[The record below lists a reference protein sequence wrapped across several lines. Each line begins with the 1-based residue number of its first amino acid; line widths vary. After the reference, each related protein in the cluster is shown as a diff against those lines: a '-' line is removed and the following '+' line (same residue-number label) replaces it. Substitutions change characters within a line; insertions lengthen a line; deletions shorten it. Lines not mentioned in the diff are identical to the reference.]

1 MLFTL
6 DEYHVNGDKGKMQG
20 SKTVS
25 RHGKRTKRLDNWM
38 RSYFI
43 PIQDMPWI
51 PGKNHHA
58 FSLLH
63 HLELSYSLMKHLSV
77 RSLTTRS
84 STLRYPFHLR
94 PKNKQAFQYIRMCV
108 DIIMDLELDQESSTD
123 DVNIPPS
130 PQRLEEIRIYLA
142 SYFFGSQ

>member
-1 MLFTL
+1 
-6 DEYHVNGDKGKMQG
+6 
-20 SKTVS
+20 
-25 RHGKRTKRLDNWM
+25 
-38 RSYFI
+38 
-43 PIQDMPWI
+43 
-51 PGKNHHA
+51 
-58 FSLLH
+58 
-63 HLELSYSLMKHLSV
+63 MKHLSV